1 MLIKKRED
9 VAIKVVNDSKVFIEY
24 SQCMDDVY
32 NNIDDYNPPRKR
44 KYLIVFDDMISD
56 TMTDK
61 TFQAII
67 KKLFIRSRKLNISP
81 VFITQSYEQR

>member
-1 MLIKKRED
+1 MIKKRED

-67 KKLFIRSRKLNISP
+67 KKVFIRCWKLNISP
-81 VFITQSYEQR
+81 VFISQSYEKG